1 MEAKAGSEGD
11 DLERELFILRKLI
24 EKKKAQEMGEDA
36 ADFYV
41 ASLSDKTIVYK
52 VSRSLCCC
60 AWHIAAGLCLNTS
73 FLQGC
78 PKQHPLQYFAKP
90 QL

>member
-1 MEAKAGSEGD
+1 MQDSMLPVAGVDAAARCQSDSSGTGSDKTVVVAQVFVEAKAGSEGD

-24 EKKKAQEMGEDA
+24 EKEKTQRMGEAA

-52 VSRSLCCC
+52 VSS
-60 AWHIAAGLCLNTS
+60 
-73 FLQGC
+73 
-78 PKQHPLQYFAKP
+78 
-90 QL
+90 